1 VSAAAFFARWRVRL
15 GYPLAIIV
23 LILAR
28 PTPQSIFYGALA
40 GMVGLLVR
48 AMAAGH
54 LHKQAVLTVTGP
66 YAYTRNP
73 LYFGSAILTLGAA
86 IATRSWISAM
96 LLLGYF
102 ALFYSIVMRRE
113 EHELRSHHHASFDEY
128 ARFVPLFFPRFTPV
142 HLAAS
147 REDAF
152 SLAQYK
158 KNREYRAA
166 IGFLLLLLALLA
178 IWLFRSGSH
187 FVSAEAIALPLHA
200 SCSAYGIADRNSA
213 SQPILPSSREGS
225 VRATKQAQD
234 DACQNRQANEQRA
247 SKQQ

>member
-1 VSAAAFFARWRVRL
+1 MSAPSFFARWRVRL

-113 EHELRSHHHASFDEY
+113 EHELRFHHHASFDEY

-142 HLAAS
+142 HLHRVASDFWLGSGRHIGDCHIIGPFIAQLAPATRASGDRHPHWLRRSTGRCTRRGAAKS
-147 REDAF
+147 KWAFASLAARPF
-152 SLAQYK
+152 SLLFPL
-158 KNREYRAA
+158 
-166 IGFLLLLLALLA
+166 GLAL
-178 IWLFRSGSH
+178 R
-187 FVSAEAIALPLHA
+187 
-200 SCSAYGIADRNSA
+200 
-213 SQPILPSSREGS
+213 LPSPSRL
-225 VRATKQAQD
+225 QFLAQLLVLP
-234 DACQNRQANEQRA
+234 A
-247 SKQQ
+247 